1 MRRKPLFFGECSP
14 SWWCRRCHGHEQFYA
29 SQASR
34 DEVATAGRFG
44 SGRSDPEDS
53 SFGAITY
60 SSDGGKAAD
69 GTSYASVN
77 GHDTIGSGP
86 AIPPYSVGTGHD
98 YFDSGTESLQNI
110 AVVSTGQGTLLSGL
124 KPQLF

>member
-1 MRRKPLFFGECSP
+1 VLP
-14 SWWCRRCHGHEQFYA
+14 SWWCRRCHGHEQVYA
-29 SQASR
+29 SQSSR
-34 DEVATAGRFG
+34 DEVETAGRFG

-77 GHDTIGSGP
+77 GHG
-86 AIPPYSVGTGHD
+86 